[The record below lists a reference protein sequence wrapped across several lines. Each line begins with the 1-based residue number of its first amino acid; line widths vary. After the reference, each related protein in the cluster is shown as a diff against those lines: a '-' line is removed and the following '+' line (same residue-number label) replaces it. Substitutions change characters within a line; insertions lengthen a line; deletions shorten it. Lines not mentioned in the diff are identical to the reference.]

1 MCVFCIVTLYK
12 LAPVCRLKPTKLV
25 FVLYFYFQYLDFGGF
40 DGTLAEF
47 ERECRAKNKPI
58 NDLDKRAHGDEKRI
72 MAQVGALHCGRWW
85 HFSGCLYVCEWV
97 GVEWRWGS

>member
-12 LAPVCRLKPTKLV
+12 LALVCRLKPTKLV

-72 MAQVGALHCGRWW
+72 MAQVV
-85 HFSGCLYVCEWV
+85 GCCTMIDGGIFQCVCMCV
-97 GVEWRWGS
+97 NG